1 MYTAKQWV
9 LIDSGSQFGLD
20 KKHFHER
27 LAFGREVLD
36 MVKEGQDM
44 TSWIEKA
51 DEPEMFAKSLL
62 TIQDALEGKPNG
74 HLIGLDAASSG
85 PQILSVLGR
94 CEVGMRNT
102 GALGNEVPDLYTTL
116 YEGMEGDS
124 LTRAQ
129 VKNATIPFVY
139 GSQQAP
145 ETIFGDQAHLF
156 VEEYKRALPAAYAIR
171 GMLLETW
178 DENAYSY
185 TWPMPDGHVA
195 HIEVT
200 VTKDVTGKF
209 KNKSYTQRVQLKQ
222 PKKVG
227 MSLPA
232 HVTHSYD
239 GFITREITGRCA
251 WDNKVVEGI
260 AAIKHHFSHGSI
272 SEAAEP
278 MKEMEEL
285 SEAFNFISIQGFE
298 FIERGCLNGLSDT
311 YLEALFRLGKS
322 VIQYPSFDIRCIHD
336 EFACHA
342 NHVSKM
348 QSAYNLILSESY
360 ESTWLNVVL
369 QKLTGIDCS
378 NALKAPDPAI
388 TEKLKLAL
396 YAIH

>member
-139 GSQQAP
+139 GS
-145 ETIFGDQAHLF
+145 
-156 VEEYKRALPAAYAIR
+156 
-171 GMLLETW
+171 
-178 DENAYSY
+178 
-185 TWPMPDGHVA
+185 
-195 HIEVT
+195 
-200 VTKDVTGKF
+200 
-209 KNKSYTQRVQLKQ
+209 
-222 PKKVG
+222 
-227 MSLPA
+227 
-232 HVTHSYD
+232 
-239 GFITREITGRCA
+239 
-251 WDNKVVEGI
+251 
-260 AAIKHHFSHGSI
+260 
-272 SEAAEP
+272 
-278 MKEMEEL
+278 
-285 SEAFNFISIQGFE
+285 
-298 FIERGCLNGLSDT
+298 
-311 YLEALFRLGKS
+311 
-322 VIQYPSFDIRCIHD
+322 
-336 EFACHA
+336 
-342 NHVSKM
+342 
-348 QSAYNLILSESY
+348 
-360 ESTWLNVVL
+360 
-369 QKLTGIDCS
+369 
-378 NALKAPDPAI
+378 
-388 TEKLKLAL
+388 
-396 YAIH
+396 